1 MSVFHPEQMSTGD
14 DNSTWTTYNTDTFGS
29 WGIGYTT
36 LPSSDLFEDV
46 LQFAKNKKAYA
57 IVKPSRGKFWYIKGI
72 NKNKTYEAIKLHIE
86 SNLTAK
92 YKPNSKIWLI
102 KYNMVN

>member
-1 MSVFHPEQMSTGD
+1 MEYI
-14 DNSTWTTYNTDTFGS
+14 NSLITYNTDTYNS
-29 WGIGYTT
+29 WGIGHTT
-36 LPSSDLFEDV
+36 LEASNSFEYV
-46 LQFAKNKKAYA
+46 LNFAINMKAYL

-72 NKNKTYEAIKLHIE
+72 NKNKTYEEIKLHIE

-102 KYNMVN
+102 KYNMD